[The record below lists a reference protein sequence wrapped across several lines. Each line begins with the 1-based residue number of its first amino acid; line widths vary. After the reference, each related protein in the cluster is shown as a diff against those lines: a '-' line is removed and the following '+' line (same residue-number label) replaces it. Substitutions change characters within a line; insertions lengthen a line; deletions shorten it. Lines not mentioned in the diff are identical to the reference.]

1 MLISTKTLSL
11 FLCLL
16 VALTGCSSF
25 SQTSRQ
31 ERAYRKYVQKQS
43 LQRAKQQAKFTR
55 ESTKIPKL
63 PPSTGS
69 VAAGPVSMTAGT
81 SE

>member
-1 MLISTKTLSL
+1 MLISTKLSL
-11 FLCLL
+11 LLCLL
-16 VALTGCSSF
+16 VALTGCSSL
-25 SQTSRQ
+25 SQTRRQ
-31 ERAYRKYVQKQS
+31 ERSYRKYVQKQS
-43 LQRAKQQAKFTR
+43 LQRANQQAKFTR
-55 ESTKIPKL
+55 ERTKMPKL

>member
-11 FLCLL
+11 FLCALL
-16 VALTGCSSF
+16 ALTGCSSF
-25 SQTSRQ
+25 SQASRQ
-31 ERAYRKYVQKQS
+31 ERAYQKYVQKQGRM
-43 LQRAKQQAKFTR
+43 RAKQQAKFTHGSR
-55 ESTKIPKL
+55 KIPRL

-69 VAAGPVSMTAGT
+69 VAAGPVSMSAGA